1 MSVPISMADNKTP
14 DKSALGEIRI
24 LELSRL
30 LPGGLATQML
40 GDLGADVIKIEQPV
54 VGDYTRAF
62 PPMGKQDSGFFLVGN
77 RNKRSITVDL
87 KNKAGKEI
95 IRKLAGESD
104 VIVEGF
110 RPGVADRLGL
120 GYEALKALN
129 PGLIYCSIS
138 GYGQDGPYRDVPG
151 HDMNYLGITGM
162 LQLTSRPG
170 MGPQVPGPL
179 IADVGGGT
187 MMAVFGILA
196 ALVARQKSG
205 VGQFVDVSMTDGSM
219 HFMHSHAS
227 NYLLAGEEPM
237 GGEHRIAGG
246 SMPYNIYRCADDKY
260 LTLGIIEDHF
270 WQRLRKALG
279 REDLPEDP
287 FPQREEMERA
297 KAVLSEIF
305 GTKPRDEWVK
315 FLWKHDLPAGPVN
328 SFAEAFCDPQMV
340 AREMLLHVDHP
351 VEGRV
356 PQIGFP
362 VKFSE
367 TPGQITRHPPVL
379 GEHTNEILKSLG
391 YSDEAIAALR
401 NEGAV

>member
-1 MSVPISMADNKTP
+1 MKDDI
-14 DKSALGEIRI
+14 SALGGIRI

-40 GDLGADVIKIEQPV
+40 GDLGADVIKVEQPGI
-54 VGDYTRAF
+54 GDYTRAF

-87 KNKAGKEI
+87 KSGPGKEI
-95 IRKLAGESD
+95 VHRLAKECD
-104 VIVEGF
+104 VVVEGF
-110 RPGVADRLGL
+110 RPGVADRLGV
-120 GYEALKALN
+120 GYEALKKIN
-129 PGLIYCSIS
+129 PGIIYCSIS
-138 GYGQDGPYRDVPG
+138 GFGQTGPYRDIPG

-179 IADVGGGT
+179 IADIGGGT

-196 ALVARQKSG
+196 ALIARQKTG
-205 VGQFVDVSMTDGSM
+205 KGQFVDVSMTDGSM

-227 NYLLAGEEPM
+227 HYLVAGEEPM
-237 GGEHRIAGG
+237 GGVHRVAGG
-246 SMPYNIYRCADDKY
+246 SMPYNIYHCADGKY

-270 WQRLRKALG
+270 WQRLRKTL
-279 REDLPEDP
+279 RRDDLPEDP
-287 FPQREEMERA
+287 FPPREEMERA
-297 KAVLSEIF
+297 KTILTEIF
-305 GTKPRDEWVK
+305 LSKARDEWVK
-315 FLWKHDLPAGPVN
+315 ILWENDLPAGPVN
-328 SFAEAFCDPQMV
+328 SFAEAFSDPQMM

-351 VEGRV
+351 VEGKI

-367 TPGQITRHPPVL
+367 TPGKITRHPPVL
-379 GEHTNEILKSLG
+379 GEHTDEILQSLG
-391 YSDEAIAALR
+391 YSAEEIDSLKKEKT
-401 NEGAV
+401 V